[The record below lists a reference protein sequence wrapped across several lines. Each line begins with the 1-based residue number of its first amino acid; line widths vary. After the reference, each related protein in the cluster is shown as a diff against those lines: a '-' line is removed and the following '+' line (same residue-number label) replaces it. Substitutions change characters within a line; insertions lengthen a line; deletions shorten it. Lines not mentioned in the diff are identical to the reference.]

1 MKYWRTADRR
11 NVDTFLVHHGID
23 GQKWGVKHGPPYPLD
38 DSTSTGKKLVK
49 RESKRVVQGEAY
61 KEKRKAKYQKQ
72 IDKLEKKI
80 NKNPEKENSK
90 KNIKRKYY
98 IERLTNRMNDLD
110 KMSNDTLLY
119 LKDAEYAQRYAMIW
133 NLLGMSAAVPLAAKE
148 IYNIKHS
155 DSDSIK
161 SVLGTLNEEQKKAVM
176 NLIYIVLKNAE

>member
-1 MKYWRTADRR
+1 MKYWRTADL
-11 NVDTFLVHHGID
+11 NNTPNYLMHHGVD

-49 RESKRVVQGEAY
+49 RESKRVAQGEAY

-72 IDKLEKKI
+72 INKLEKKI

-98 IERLTNRMNDLD
+98 VERLTNRMNDLD

-119 LKDAEYAQRYAMIW
+119 LKDAEYAQKYAMIW
-133 NLLGMSAAVPLAAKE
+133 NLLGVSAGGPLAVKG
-148 IYNIKHS
+148 IYNMKHS

-161 SVLGTLNEEQKKAVM
+161 SVLETLNEEQKKAVL
-176 NLIYIVLKNAE
+176 NLIYIVLKSAE